1 MKTDLLGVLFHLL
14 SQLHGAEILGKINNN
29 FSEIRGFG
37 NWDYGRLLLFILF
50 ILDIIVIFYKDVL
63 VL

>member
-1 MKTDLLGVLFHLL
+1 MKSDLLGVLFHLL
-14 SQLHGAEILGKINNN
+14 SQLHGVEILGKINNN
-29 FSEIRGFG
+29 SEIRGFG
-37 NWDYGRLLLFILF
+37 NWDYGKLLLFILF